1 MTPSHLAATP
11 GTRMDAEM
19 RQQPEVL
26 AALAE
31 RWADLTAQVAA
42 LSGGAAPLGVAFL
55 ARGSSDHA
63 ALLGRYAVELTTGL
77 PTCMVAP
84 SLTTAYRRAP
94 TGFRDWLLLALSQS
108 GRTPEIVDLS
118 RRYAA
123 AGAKV
128 IAVTNDGGSELAGA
142 AHLSISLDAGPELA
156 VPATK
161 TVTGQLLAV
170 LAVASGLAPGGL
182 TQAQAAAVPDA
193 VAHVLA
199 DIEAPERAARL
210 LAAHNRLAV
219 IGRGAC
225 YPAALEGALK
235 LQETTG
241 VMAHGFSTADFRHG
255 PIAVCGPN
263 APALLLAGSGP
274 ADTDTLDVRTALAE
288 RRTPVLLAGTSPDTD
303 LPWPSLGHLGECLPA
318 TVRTQ
323 QLALATARHLG
334 IDPDRPAGLDK
345 VTLTS

>member
-1 MTPSHLAATP
+1 MIPSQLTRP
-11 GTRMDAEM
+11 GSRMDAEM

-31 RWADLTAQVAA
+31 RWAVLTAQVAA
-42 LSGGAAPLGVAFL
+42 LSGGTAPLGVAFL

-77 PTCMVAP
+77 PTCLVAP
-84 SLTTAYRRAP
+84 SLATAYGKAP
-94 TGFRDWLLLALSQS
+94 TGLRGWLLVALSQS

-128 IAVTNDGGSELAGA
+128 IAVTNDGASELAGA
-142 AHLSISLDAGPELA
+142 AHLSIPLDAGPELA

-170 LAVASGLAPGGL
+170 LAIAAGLAPGYL
-182 TQAQAAAVPDA
+182 TQAQAAALPNA
-193 VAHVLA
+193 VSGVLA
-199 DIEAPERAARL
+199 DTDAPERAARL

-219 IGRGAC
+219 VGRGAC

-241 VMAHGFSTADFRHG
+241 LMAHGWSTADFRHG
-255 PIAVCGPN
+255 PIAVCGPD

-274 ADTDTLDVRTALAE
+274 ADTDTLDVRNALAE
-288 RRTPVLLAGTSPDTD
+288 RRAPILLAGTAPGAD
-303 LPWPSLGHLGECLPA
+303 LPWPALGHLGECIPA
-318 TVRTQ
+318 TVRAQ
-323 QLALATARHLG
+323 QLALATARSLG
-334 IDPDRPAGLDK
+334 VDPDRPTGLNK